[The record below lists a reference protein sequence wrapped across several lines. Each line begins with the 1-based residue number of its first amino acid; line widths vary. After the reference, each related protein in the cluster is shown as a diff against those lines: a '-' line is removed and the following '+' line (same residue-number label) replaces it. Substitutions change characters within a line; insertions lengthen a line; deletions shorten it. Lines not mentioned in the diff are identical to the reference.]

1 MNIFVLHRDPEKAAR
16 MLCDS
21 HVVKMAVESAQMMA
35 SVLRRHGAGEEDM
48 PKTIKGTPYKNSHP
62 NHPCTRW
69 AGDSLKNYQWLSRH
83 ALALCAEYT
92 LRYGKTHACE
102 GPIRQMDRSAF
113 IPPKSGR
120 LTPFAQALPD
130 EFRHKDVVK
139 AYRAY
144 YQSKDFAKWERV
156 TPAPAWWS

>member
-113 IPPKSGR
+113 IPPDSGR

-130 EFRHKDVVK
+130 EFRDKDAVK

>member
-92 LRYGKTHACE
+92 LRYGKIHACE

-113 IPPKSGR
+113 IPPDSGR

-130 EFRHKDVVK
+130 EFHDKDAVK

-156 TPAPAWWS
+156 TPAPAWWP